1 MGLKEKFEQFKAG
14 TTHSLVKFFSKKY
27 QPTFEEI
34 QQHVDHT
41 YGKKA
46 EAIITLNGNIS
57 YFNESYMNEVQEY
70 VNGKI
75 MEMLPLKREWDVRD
89 LYEDALMYGIIN
101 AENNLKE
108 SYNNHY
114 APSHKAA
121 VEYVKKQKHLTKTD
135 RTALLDSIAHTHQ
148 QVEESRTKLDDR
160 LAQMEVQL
168 TVARIA
174 KITNLSSEKSATS
187 PQK

>member
-27 QPTFEEI
+27 QPTFEEV

-57 YFNESYMNEVQEY
+57 YFSESYLSEVKQY
-70 VNGKI
+70 VAGKI

-89 LYEDALMYGIIN
+89 LYEDALMNGIVE
-101 AENNLKE
+101 AENNLNE
-108 SYNNHY
+108 SYKTHY
-114 APSHKAA
+114 VPSHEAA
-121 VEYVKKQKHLTKTD
+121 IEYVKKQKHLPKAD
-135 RTALLDSIAHTHQ
+135 RTALLDSIAHTNL
-148 QVEESRTKLDDR
+148 QVDESKKKLDDD
-160 LAQMEVQL
+160 LAQTQVQL
-168 TVARIA
+168 IYSRIA
-174 KITNLSSEKSATS
+174 KIKSLEESTPAAI
-187 PQK
+187 KK